1 MKRRRNLFVFLSSM
15 MIISALISGLVY
27 AQEKY
32 PARPIEI
39 VIASAPGGTPE
50 LFVRTYGKY
59 LEKLLGEPVVV
70 LAKPGGG
77 GVVGFT
83 YVANARPDGYTLLN
97 GADSFPPILAG
108 TATYKLDDLR
118 IIAQISVTGNIVCVA
133 ADAPWKSWQEFVDY
147 AKKNPGVKFAHP
159 GMGTMVYFRAENLNR
174 QLGLKMV
181 NLTSQGDA
189 ESITRLLGKH
199 VPVAVLNTSTAKP
212 YIESGK
218 IRAILSLDPVKEW
231 DLPES
236 IPDLVRLYGKD
247 FPDIEVVVLVFA
259 PAKTPEYIVQT
270 LEKAFEEMSKNK
282 EYAADL
288 KKLDKKPYFVPGKI
302 ATENSRRRMEL
313 MRTIIAD
320 QQKTK

>member
-1 MKRRRNLFVFLSSM
+1 MKRRRNLFMFLSSM
-15 MIISALISGLVY
+15 MIISALISGLTY

-32 PARPIEI
+32 PTRPIE
-39 VIASAPGGTPE
+39 VVTTFPPGATSE
-50 LFVRTYGKY
+50 LFVRTWGKY
-59 LEKLLGEPVVV
+59 MEKALGQSVVV

-83 YVANARPDGYTLLN
+83 YAANARPDGYTLLN
-97 GADSFPPILAG
+97 AGDIFPPILGG
-108 TATYKLDDLR
+108 TATYKLEDFR
-118 IIAQISVTGNIVCVA
+118 IIAQISTTGIVMCVA
-133 ADAPWKSWQEFVDY
+133 PDAPWKTWQEFVDY

-159 GMGTMVYFRAENLNR
+159 GMGTMAYYRIENLNR

-181 NLTSQGDA
+181 SLPSQGDA

-199 VPVAVLNTSTAKP
+199 VPVAFVNTSTAKS
-212 YIESGK
+212 YIEAEK
-218 IRAILSLDPVKEW
+218 MRAILSLDPAKEW

-259 PAKTPEYIVQT
+259 PAKTPEHIIQA

-288 KKLDKKPYFVPGKI
+288 KKLDKKPCFVPGKL
-302 ATENSRRRMEL
+302 AMEKSRKRMEL
-313 MRTIIAD
+313 MKAIIAE
-320 QQKTK
+320 QPKTK